1 MFKTLVIAT
10 GLVSVVVLG
19 LMIEGQSQEEV
30 LRKPLSRTSQMLYA
44 QGRIEGTSDSV
55 KLRPQLNE
63 RCRLV
68 FVDAGDVVAA
78 GDVLVQLDD
87 RQLRQ
92 QVVLREAELAHAVAQ
107 LSRLENGTRKQVR
120 REMRALH
127 NAKKA
132 ELERAQLAWQRVTEL
147 RRANAI
153 PQQEADNQR
162 TLVVGLQS
170 EVEAAA
176 ARVELSEAPA
186 RQDEVDVA
194 QANIGAAKAKLELAK
209 ISLGH
214 ASLRAPMGGT
224 ILEVGIEPGEL
235 CGPDSPSAAVVI
247 ANIERMRVRAFVDEL
262 DASIVQKGMDAI
274 VKVDGLPGQELHGQ
288 VAQLSPRMSNKSIWS
303 DRPTERHDTKT
314 REVWVDLIEPP
325 ELVIGMRVN
334 VRLVLPTEGKKRTKP

>member
-10 GLVSVVVLG
+10 GLVSIVALG

-30 LRKPLSRTSQMLYA
+30 SREPINRSARVIYA
-44 QGRIEGTSDSV
+44 QGRVEGTTDSV
-55 KLRPQLNE
+55 KLRPQLNK
-63 RCRLV
+63 RCRQVL
-68 FVDAGDVVAA
+68 VDAGDVVAA
-78 GDVLVQLDD
+78 GDILIQLDD

-92 QVVLREAELAHAVAQ
+92 QVVLREAELAHASAQ
-107 LSRLENGTRKQVR
+107 LSRLENGDRKQVR

-127 NAKKA
+127 DAKKA
-132 ELERAQLAWQRVTEL
+132 ELERAQLAWQRVSEL

-186 RQDEVDVA
+186 RQDEVDIA
-194 QANIGAAKAKLELAK
+194 LANIGAAKANLELAK
-209 ISLGH
+209 LALGH

-224 ILEVGIEPGEL
+224 ILEVAIEPGEL
-235 CGPDSPSAAVVI
+235 CGPDSPRPAVII
-247 ANIERMRVRAFVDEL
+247 ANTERLRVRAFVDEL
-262 DASIVQKGMDAI
+262 DASIVQQGMEAI

-303 DRPTERHDTKT
+303 DLPTERHDTKT
-314 REVWVDLIEPP
+314 REVWIDLENRP
-325 ELVIGMRVN
+325 ELVIDMRVN
-334 VRLVLPTEGKKRTKP
+334 VLLTLPKTTKEDSNR